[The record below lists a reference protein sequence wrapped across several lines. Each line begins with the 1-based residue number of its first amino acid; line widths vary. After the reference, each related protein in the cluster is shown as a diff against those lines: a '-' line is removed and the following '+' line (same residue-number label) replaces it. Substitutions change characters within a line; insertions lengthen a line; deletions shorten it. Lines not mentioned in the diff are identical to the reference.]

1 MDINKLI
8 ELMKKEIEEEEPHP
22 YISGYEAAIRFV
34 ERERTEEKDM
44 NINETVGTCHEIAKS
59 KGWWDSER
67 NTGELHMLMVTEIAE
82 ATEEYRSNR
91 PAIYLAGD
99 EPCGEAIE
107 LADVVIRIFDYFGH
121 NGWDMEEALT
131 MKIEYNKT
139 RPYRH
144 GGKKA

>member
-1 MDINKLI
+1 M
-8 ELMKKEIEEEEPHP
+8 E
-22 YISGYEAAIRFV
+22 
-34 ERERTEEKDM
+34 
-44 NINETVGTCHEIAKS
+44 INEIVKLCHEIAKS
-59 KGWWDSER
+59 KGWWDEER

-91 PAIYLAGD
+91 PDIYMVGD
-99 EPCGEAIE
+99 KPCGEITE
-107 LADVVIRIFDYFGH
+107 LADAVIRIFDYFGH

-139 RPYRH
+139 RSYRH